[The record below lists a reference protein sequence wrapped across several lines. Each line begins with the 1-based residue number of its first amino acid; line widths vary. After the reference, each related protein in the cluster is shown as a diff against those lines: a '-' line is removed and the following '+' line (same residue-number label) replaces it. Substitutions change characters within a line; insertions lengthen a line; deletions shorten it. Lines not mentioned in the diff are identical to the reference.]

1 MVYYVLF
8 HWRIVIS
15 RAIEFIETPLF
26 TKQSDLLFTD
36 DEIRALQSELIKNP
50 QLGALIKGTG
60 GLRKVRIA
68 TGNKGKSG
76 SSRVI
81 YLLAREDRI
90 YFILAYPKG
99 KKESLTEGE
108 KSSLCKLSKL
118 LKEED

>member
-1 MVYYVLF
+1 MYLF
-8 HWRIVIS
+8 VFEDIVIS
-15 RAIEFIETPLF
+15 RAIEFIETSIF

-36 DEIRALQSELIKNP
+36 DEIRTLQSELIRNP
-50 QLGALIKGTG
+50 ELGALIKETG

-81 YLLAREDRI
+81 YFLANVDKI
-90 YFILAYPKG
+90 YFVLAYPKG
-99 KKESLTEGE
+99 KKESLTAGE
-108 KSSLCKLSKL
+108 KSSLRKLTKL